1 VVREEFAAVV
11 HVVEGQDEVVAD
23 ERIEAIAVTVA
34 EVEVGGRRLKALQVA
49 CRRMLVILEK
59 SRRLPRKKSN
69 QSHHRVKSKPVLFI
83 VRPGR
88 ELFSWF
94 E

>member
-1 VVREEFAAVV
+1 VREEVEAVV
-11 HVVEGQDEVVAD
+11 HVVEGQGEVVAD

-34 EVEVGGRRLKALQVA
+34 EVEVGGRRLKALQVV
-49 CRRMLVILEK
+49 CRRMLVILEE
-59 SRRLPRKKSN
+59 SRRPPRKKSN
-69 QSHHRVKSKPVLFI
+69 QSHRVKSKPVLFL

-88 ELFSWF
+88 ALFSWF